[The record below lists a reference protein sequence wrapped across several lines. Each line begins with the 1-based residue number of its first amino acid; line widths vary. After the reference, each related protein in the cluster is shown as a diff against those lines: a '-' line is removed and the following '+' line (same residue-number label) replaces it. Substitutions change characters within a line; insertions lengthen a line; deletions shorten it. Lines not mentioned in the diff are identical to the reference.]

1 MSVIFNF
8 IRALSSTLY
17 GYVTTISFL
26 TSPTYYKL
34 KNAQLDDENSV
45 NTINQDIH
53 VMYEMPTT
61 MNVHRVECNFSDFDS
76 HFFPNKS
83 S

>member
-1 MSVIFNF
+1 MSAIFNF
-8 IRALSSTLY
+8 IRALSSILY

-34 KNAQLDDENSV
+34 KNAPLDDENRV
-45 NTINQDIH
+45 HTINQDIH
-53 VMYEMPTT
+53 VMYEMSAT
-61 MNVHRVECNFSDFDS
+61 MNVYRAECCFSDADS
-76 HFFPNKS
+76 HFFPNNS